1 MTVTIRDKSAQ
12 TVVEFA
18 IETIKSGIY
27 DGRFA
32 PGQRLIEADLT
43 RDLAISRGPVREA
56 LRRLAAD
63 GIVELISHRGAV
75 VARPSRAEVAGLFD
89 AREALEALAARRA
102 AELIDEAGN
111 RALAQRARAEMQGSR
126 DQLAV
131 DAYVRENQR
140 FHEAILA
147 LAGNIHLHRL
157 LAQLEFPA
165 FRASFFRVFDEAERA
180 ASLAEHG
187 AIIGAIIDGQPK
199 RAEDAMRKHV
209 RRAARLAQRL
219 PDSLFRS

>member
-1 MTVTIRDKSAQ
+1 MTVTLKDRPTQ
-12 TVVEFA
+12 TVVDFA

-27 DGRFA
+27 EGRFA

-43 RDLAISRGPVREA
+43 RDLQVSRGPLREA

-63 GIVELISHRGAV
+63 GLIELVSHRGAV
-75 VARPSRAEVAGLFD
+75 VARPSREEVAGLFD

-102 AELIDEAGN
+102 AERIGEADN
-111 RALAQRARAEMQGSR
+111 RAVAR
-126 DQLAV
+126 QLRGEVATGGTGAGP
-131 DAYVRENQR
+131 DYVRENQH
-140 FHEAILA
+140 FHDTILR

-180 ASLAEHG
+180 ASLGEHRV
-187 AIIGAIIDGQPK
+187 IIDAIVAGEAK
-199 RAEDAMRKHV
+199 RAEDAIRKHV

>member
-1 MTVTIRDKSAQ
+1 MNVTLRDKTTQ
-12 TVVEFA
+12 TVVEYA

-43 RDLAISRGPVREA
+43 RDLQVSRGPVREA

-63 GIVELISHRGAV
+63 GIIELISHRGAI

-102 AELIDEAGN
+102 AELIDEDDN
-111 RALAQRARAEMQGSR
+111 RALAQRARSELSAGKEP
-126 DQLAV
+126 LAV
-131 DAYVRENQR
+131 DTYVRENQR
-140 FHEAILA
+140 FHETILL
-147 LAGNIHLHRL
+147 LAGNIHLQRL

-187 AIIGAIIDGQPK
+187 AIIGAIIEGQPK